1 MLLYSFALCR
11 VPEDGASA
19 PKHVGIISYVM
30 YDIKIALRALVLWLL
45 SVAYK
50 NKAQSL

>member
-1 MLLYSFALCR
+1 VLLYSFVLYR

-19 PKHVGIISYVM
+19 PKRVGIIFCVM

-45 SVAYK
+45 SVACK
-50 NKAQSL
+50 NKEQSL